1 MPGSEP
7 GYRLSPLART
17 DLEDIWRYT
26 FKNWSLE
33 QADRYHGTIMTAIRA
48 LADGSVSGSR
58 ADVREGYFKLS
69 AGSHILF
76 YRIAETDLEIMRIL
90 HQRMDVGRHL

>member
-7 GYRLSPLART
+7 GYRLSPLARA

-26 FKNWSLE
+26 FDNWSLE

-48 LADGSVSGSR
+48 LADGSLIGSHASIR
-58 ADVREGYFKLS
+58 PGYFKLR
-69 AGSHILF
+69 AGSHVLF
-76 YRIAETDLEIMRIL
+76 YRITGTNLEIMRIL
-90 HQRMDVGRHL
+90 HQRMDVDRHL